1 LTDRVINQME
11 GVQNLRK
18 AVYEWV
24 CSVSV
29 NTSVDVSVNDRTR
42 RDEETRDDETARCL
56 ADGVMESESR
66 GVLVDVFETPCSLD

>member
-42 RDEETRDDETARCL
+42 RDEETRD
-56 ADGVMESESR
+56 GVMESESR
-66 GVLVDVFETPCSLD
+66 GVLVDVFETPCSID